1 MRRYRFF
8 IMAVLTVLSCLI
20 VACQE
25 KSASAQ
31 RDKGVFCLTAG
42 GGDVE
47 LTGIILSGSPS
58 FLDSTAAG
66 ELRKYIKE
74 FFGTDLPILTPAQ
87 GEKDLSGRILV
98 GEAAIRTAV
107 ITQEQANAV
116 GEGGYLIRS
125 SDGCLALA
133 GGSADGTV
141 NGVYAF
147 LEEMGAKFLSADVHL
162 APAQKLAIVPEMS
175 LARSPAFKF
184 RCDFAPDQPGYTH
197 QYVIGNPRELGSR
210 HSWVHTAD
218 FLLEYEKYHTEHP
231 EYFALMKDGRR
242 LEPDPKSWRFD
253 VHVCMS
259 NPQVRA
265 EAAKNLL
272 AWIEAQPQRKYFM
285 VSQGDGRG
293 DKWCQCK
300 QCQAQDAVPGKVM
313 TDRLLEFVN
322 HLARR
327 VAAKYPDKVLFTLAY
342 TEATGPVP
350 VRVKPEPNV
359 RVMYCP
365 YPWDW
370 GCQSHAFCEKNK
382 KGMKDLADWVALCP
396 KQLFIFDY
404 PVGYKQPMEIMG
416 SFYAMADKIRYYAR
430 SGIEGVQF
438 CGSPRGFNSLFK
450 YVMNELMWDPET
462 DLEKTIDEFMALY
475 YGKEAGP
482 VMREYFDLIYKEIRE
497 RPVHQM
503 CEGDN
508 PGLVTEEFAKKGYR
522 LFERATQAAGGDQE
536 LLRRIRDEKLFLLYS
551 DIHVRHK
558 VNGMVQG
565 DMESYAAKLAEFT
578 RIVREQKM
586 KNYMRRTPMHKFFRD
601 TARLKFQEEHWYDDP
616 AVDRFLADPLA
627 MLKD

>member
-1 MRRYRFF
+1 MRRYQFF
-8 IMAVLTVLSCLI
+8 IMAALTVLLCLL
-20 VACQE
+20 VNCQE
-25 KSASAQ
+25 ESASGQ
-31 RDKGVFCLTAG
+31 KDKGIFCLTAG

-47 LTGIILSGSPS
+47 LTEIIVSGNPTY
-58 FLDSTAAG
+58 LDSTAAE

-74 FFGTDLPILTPAQ
+74 FFGANLPILPLAQ

-98 GEAAIRTAV
+98 GEAAIRAAV
-107 ITQEQANAV
+107 TTEEQVKAV

-125 SDGCLALA
+125 ADGCLAIA

-175 LARSPAFKF
+175 LSRSPAFKF

-322 HLARR
+322 HLARQ
-327 VAAKYPDKVLFTLAY
+327 VAAIYPDKVLFTLSY

-370 GCQSHAFCEKNK
+370 GCQSHAFCEQNS
-382 KGMKDLADWVALCP
+382 KGMKDLADWISLCP
-396 KQLFIFDY
+396 KQVFIFDY
-404 PVGYKQPMEIMG
+404 PVGYKMPLEIFG
-416 SFYAMADKIRYYAR
+416 SFYAMVDKIKYYAKN
-430 SGIEGVQF
+430 GIEGIQF
-438 CGSPRGFNSLFK
+438 CGSPRNFNALFK
-450 YVMNELMWDPET
+450 YVMNLLMWDAET
-462 DLEKTIDEFMALY
+462 DAERAIDEFMRLY
-475 YGKEAGP
+475 YGREAGP
-482 VMREYFDLIYKEIRE
+482 LIREYFDFIYREIRE

-503 CEGDN
+503 CEGNN
-508 PGLVTEEFAKKGYR
+508 PGLVNEEFAIKGYEIFDRAMEAVGNNELYRQR
-522 LFERATQAAGGDQE
+522 L
-536 LLRRIRDEKLFLLYS
+536 LDEKLFLLFS
-551 DIHVRHK
+551 DLNNHHK
-558 VNGMVQG
+558 VNGIALKDLEGYSQ
-565 DMESYAAKLAEFT
+565 KLAEFT
-578 RIVREQKM
+578 RIAREKQLKSHE
-586 KNYMRRTPMHKFFRD
+586 RRKSMPEFFWN
-601 TARLKFQEEHWYDDP
+601 TARIRFSVDPWYSDPKVDEFLKNP
-616 AVDRFLADPLA
+616 MA
-627 MLKD
+627 MLQE